1 MCRFRVSGRKVGQPF
16 RAAGDTS
23 AGLKACAIAVTMAS
37 HIAHPFRAADPM
49 RAGLAACA
57 IGLLLL
63 ASGCSRPEPSL
74 DEEARQFVRL
84 AVALGERD
92 PDSLD
97 FYAGPAEAVAD
108 IRRDPPPLTAIKRDA
123 ASLSARIRTRHD
135 PDPVERGRVQTL
147 VRDLAAITARVD
159 LLTGTR
165 QPFDQESVAF
175 FGMAPEPIDE
185 RRLAAVRSQI
195 ADLVG
200 HGGRLVDRYAAFTS
214 RFTIAADRLPAVMA
228 AALDACRG
236 ATIAHVA
243 LPPGEQ
249 ARLEWVS
256 DKPWSA
262 FSRYLGG
269 ARSVISINTDFRF
282 TIDQALQVACH
293 EGYPGHHTRNTLMT
307 SAGDAAGRWPE
318 RAVQLTFSP
327 ESLRSEASAML
338 AADAAFSPAE
348 RLHVERDRLFPIA
361 NLAPAGAAPHLEVER
376 LVGDLQIAQAEVARR
391 YLDGELDFPRAV
403 AELESRAL
411 VPHAEAQ
418 IKYVNE
424 FRSYVTTYTAGRARS
439 MSRFV
444 ACAGPGATDDIR
456 WRCFKNE
463 TAPPR

>member
-1 MCRFRVSGRKVGQPF
+1 MLGVWGC
-16 RAAGDTS
+16 AA
-23 AGLKACAIAVTMAS
+23 
-37 HIAHPFRAADPM
+37 P
-49 RAGLAACA
+49 
-57 IGLLLL
+57 
-63 ASGCSRPEPSL
+63 PSL

-97 FYAGPAEAVAD
+97 FYAGAVEAVAD

-123 ASLSARIRTRHD
+123 DSLSARLRTRHD
-135 PDPVERGRVQTL
+135 PDPEEKRRVGML
-147 VRDLAAITARVD
+147 VRDLAAIIARVD

-165 QPFDQESVAF
+165 QPFDRESVGF

-185 RRLAAVRSQI
+185 LRLAAVRSQI

-200 HGGRLVDRYAAFTS
+200 HGGRLVDRYAAFAA
-214 RFTIAADRLPAVMA
+214 RFTIPADRLPAVMA

-236 ATIAHVA
+236 ATIAHIA

-249 ARLEWVS
+249 TRLEFVS

-282 TIDQALQVACH
+282 TIDQALQTACH

-307 SAGDAAGRWPE
+307 SAGDPAGRWPE
-318 RAVQLTFSP
+318 RSVQLTFSP

-338 AADAAFSPAE
+338 AADAAFSPDQ
-348 RLHVERDRLFPIA
+348 RLRVERDRLCPIA
-361 NLAPAGAAPHLEVER
+361 NLPPAGAAPHLEVER
-376 LVGDLQIAQAEVARR
+376 LVGDLQIAQADVARR

-411 VPHAEAQ
+411 VPHAEALL
-418 IKYVNE
+418 KYINQY
-424 FRSYVTTYTAGRARS
+424 RTYVTTYTAGHAAAAAR
-439 MSRFV
+439 FD
-444 ACAGPGATDDIR
+444 ACTGGRSTDKIR
-456 WRCFKNE
+456 RRCFIIE
-463 TAPPR
+463 LIPTR

>member
-1 MCRFRVSGRKVGQPF
+1 VR
-16 RAAGDTS
+16 
-23 AGLKACAIAVTMAS
+23 AGLKACAT
-37 HIAHPFRAADPM
+37 
-49 RAGLAACA
+49 C
-57 IGLLLL
+57 LLLGVW
-63 ASGCSRPEPSL
+63 GCAAPPSL
-74 DEEARQFVRL
+74 DQEARQFVRL

-97 FYAGPAEAVAD
+97 FYAGPVEAVAD
-108 IRRDPPPLTAIKRDA
+108 IRRDPPPLTAIRRDA
-123 ASLSARIRTRHD
+123 DSLSARIRTRHD
-135 PDPVERGRVQTL
+135 PDPVEKRRVGML
-147 VRDLAAITARVD
+147 VRDLAAIVARVD

-165 QPFDQESVAF
+165 QPFDRESVGF

-185 RRLAAVRSQI
+185 LRLAVVRSQI

-200 HGGRLVDRYAAFTS
+200 HGGRLVDRYAAFAS
-214 RFTIAADRLPAVMA
+214 RFTIPADRLPAVMA

-249 ARLEWVS
+249 ARLEFVS
-256 DKPWSA
+256 AKPWSA
-262 FSRYLGG
+262 FSRYLG
-269 ARSVISINTDFRF
+269 AAQSVISINTDFRF

-318 RAVQLTFSP
+318 RSVQLTFSP
-327 ESLRSEASAML
+327 ESLRSEATAML
-338 AADAAFSPAE
+338 AADAAFSPDE
-348 RLHVERDRLFPIA
+348 RLRVERDRLAPIA
-361 NLAPAGAAPHLEVER
+361 TLPPAGAAPHLEVER
-376 LVGDLQIAQAEVARR
+376 LVGDLQIVQADVARR

-418 IKYVNE
+418 VKYFNE
-424 FRSYVTTYTAGRARS
+424 YRSYVTTYTAGRAAVL
-439 MSRFV
+439 SRVV

-463 TAPPR
+463 IVPPR